1 MNTKRTAL
9 GVAVTGTAAGIVGL
23 VVMALPASAGG
34 TPPPLPPISA
44 EALVQS
50 VLSTHVPAMSGTVS
64 VKENLG
70 LPIPILPSGG
80 SDGVAARVYSDGTGK
95 GRISLTKQMS
105 ETTIVEDG
113 STLWIWDSADKSVRK
128 MPHDAAAKPA
138 PSTQELADPASAAQ
152 KIVSA
157 IQEDSTVAVDGTA
170 QVAGRSAYQLVL
182 TPKPTEKT
190 LLREVRVA
198 IDSELRMPLR
208 LEVLGNGQA
217 DPALRIAFTEF
228 SPGAQDASLFQFS
241 PPAGAKVTEAK
252 PGDQKPDPKAAQDL
266 LTQINPQVVGKGW
279 DTVVVGKVPANLLS
293 GAMPGQNGRSD
304 RGNQP
309 DVTSLLRT
317 FAKQVNGSFGTGWVV
332 STKVGTAL
340 FTADGRA
347 ALGAVPEQVLIDA
360 IGQVK

>member
-9 GVAVTGTAAGIVGL
+9 AVAATGTAAGVVGL

-34 TPPPLPPISA
+34 PPPPLPPISA
-44 EALVQS
+44 DALVQS
-50 VLSTHVPAMSGTVS
+50 VMTSHIPAMAGTVS

-95 GRISLTKQMS
+95 ARISLTKQMS

-113 STLWIWDSADKSVRK
+113 TTVWIWDSADRSVRK
-128 MPHDAAAKPA
+128 IPHGDAENKAA
-138 PSTQELADPASAAQ
+138 TEELADPAKASQ
-152 KIVSA
+152 QIISA

-170 QVAGRSAYQLVL
+170 LVAGRSAYQLVL

-190 LLREVRVA
+190 LLREIRVA
-198 IDSELRMPLR
+198 IDSELRVPLR
-208 LEVLGNGQA
+208 LEVLANGQA
-217 DPALRIAFTEF
+217 NPALEIGFTEF
-228 SPGAQDASLFQFS
+228 KPGAQDGNLFQFT
-241 PPAGAKVTEAK
+241 PPAGAKVTEQK
-252 PGDQKPDPKAAQDL
+252 PGDKMDPKAARDL
-266 LTQINPQVVGKGW
+266 LTQINPQLVGKGW
-279 DTVVVGKVPANLLS
+279 DTVVVGKVPADLLS
-293 GAMPGQNGRSD
+293 ATANGQKGKGD
-304 RGNQP
+304 RGNI
-309 DVTSLLRT
+309 DVTGLLRQ

-332 STKVGTAL
+332 STKVGSVL

>member
-1 MNTKRTAL
+1 MKTKRTAL
-9 GVAVTGTAAGIVGL
+9 TVAVAGTAAGAVGL
-23 VVMALPASAGG
+23 AVMALPASAGG
-34 TPPPLPPISA
+34 PPPPLPPISA

-50 VLSTHVPAMSGTVS
+50 VMTTHIPAMSGTVS
-64 VKENLG
+64 IKESLG

-95 GRISLTKQMS
+95 GRISLTKQMT

-128 MPHDAAAKPA
+128 IPHDAAKPA

-152 KIVSA
+152 QLITA

-170 QVAGRSAYQLVL
+170 LVAGRSVYQLVL

-198 IDSELRMPLR
+198 IDSETRMPLR
-208 LEVLGNGQA
+208 LEVLANGQA
-217 DPALRIAFTEF
+217 DPALRIGFTEF
-228 SPGAQDASLFQFS
+228 KPGAQDPSLFQFS
-241 PPAGAKVTEAK
+241 PPAGATMTETK
-252 PGDQKPDPKAAQDL
+252 PGDKVDPKAAQDL
-266 LTQINPQVVGKGW
+266 LTQLNPQVVGKGW
-279 DTVVVGKVPANLLS
+279 DTVLVGKVPADLLS
-293 GAMPGQNGRSD
+293 GKLTGQNGNGND
-304 RGNQP
+304 RGDQV
-309 DVTSLLRT
+309 DVTSLLRQ

-332 STKVGTAL
+332 TTKVGTVL

-360 IGQVK
+360 LGQVK